1 MGVRFKDV
9 EADESRTRP
18 RLTMRQ
24 HLFRRLLHL
33 SISLSVLYYL
43 FPETIGIV
51 PRKAVIFCLFGVLP
65 VVLELIRIKRK
76 LLFMGQRPHEVNLP
90 GSYLWST
97 WGALIMILVLPQSIV
112 IPTIMIFSVSDP
124 LLGEIRVWQKWLVL
138 PLGFTF
144 ITLLYMLFGY
154 PFYLAMVGGI
164 FMVVGE
170 SVEAVGNFRIR
181 PELVHLYTRKMK
193 IDKVEIFFK
202 TDDNFSTQLVPGFML
217 GFIFLSWPG
226 IFPGDFFTPIGG

>member
-1 MGVRFKDV
+1 MGARFEEV
-9 EADESRTRP
+9 NTDETGNRP

-33 SISLSVLYYL
+33 SISLTIIYYL
-43 FPETIGIV
+43 FPETIVFV
-51 PRKAVIFCLFGVLP
+51 PRKAIIFCLFGVLP
-65 VVLELIRIKRK
+65 AIIEFVRIRRGI
-76 LLFMGQRPHEVNLP
+76 LLMGQRPHEVNIP

-112 IPTIMIFSVSDP
+112 IPTIMIFSVTDP
-124 LLGEIRVWQKWLVL
+124 MLGEIRIWRKWLVL

-144 ITLLYMLFGY
+144 ITLLYILFGY
-154 PFYLAMVGGI
+154 PFYLAMVGGL

-170 SVEAVGNFRIR
+170 SVEATGKFRIR
-181 PELVHLYTRKMK
+181 PELVHLYTKMRK

-202 TDDNFSTQLVPGFML
+202 TDDNFTTQLVPGFIL
-217 GFIFLSWPG
+217 GFIYLSWPG
-226 IFPGDFFTPIGG
+226 IFPGDFFTPLG